1 MSTSINLSSF
11 LSCRQSGREYGG
23 EFRCADIVPT
33 GIYPSPSACP
43 YQAHTYVNK
52 EKLCNGCLPY
62 SHENCL
68 WRRQRPTEDTAAK
81 LQAFNWGNQNFY
93 ICRSKQFSVQKYY
106 SYQHYSRLFASDKY
120 AVRIFSAV
128 NYRQTSTV
136 DFLANEALETYSIIK
151 SCF

>member
-1 MSTSINLSSF
+1 MYKHPGRPKRLNDVLLHISNSDLRVPKKRELERCDASYPNPNPSGFVDTDPMAFGCFQISAGNGRDTSRNYP
-11 LSCRQSGREYGG
+11 SGREYGG

-68 WRRQRPTEDTAAK
+68 
-81 LQAFNWGNQNFY
+81 
-93 ICRSKQFSVQKYY
+93 
-106 SYQHYSRLFASDKY
+106 
-120 AVRIFSAV
+120 
-128 NYRQTSTV
+128 
-136 DFLANEALETYSIIK
+136 
-151 SCF
+151 